1 MLGIVCEVFLDID
14 IDNQEWFELIST
26 EYMALCYNSF
36 GYSILADLIVDVVD
50 ILQSAFVQSVRM
62 WLCQLYKL
70 NAVIKNYVC

>member
-1 MLGIVCEVFLDID
+1 
-14 IDNQEWFELIST
+14 
-26 EYMALCYNSF
+26 MALCYNSF